1 MHTWSIGSLE
11 MYPLGRDAALIT
23 VRWLARRP
31 DQSILWTAGEF
42 WVTSSRTDAYLERL
56 EESLGYV
63 GMDLSVLARYPH
75 QLSGGQR
82 QRVMIART

>member
-1 MHTWSIGSLE
+1 MHTWSVGSLE

-42 WVTSSRTDAYLERL
+42 WVTSSRTDAYLTSEPEL
-56 EESLGYV
+56 A
-63 GMDLSVLARYPH
+63 MQVLDCTH
-75 QLSGGQR
+75 LIR
-82 QRVMIART
+82 Q